1 MSNQENNLN
10 LANYIITLAT
20 KPNAKENI
28 ALLLESLFDSNQKDK
43 QEEERLERAASSIV
57 TFSKKEIEKMPQK
70 FRKIFNVVPITKF
83 IIDFKAAANFANI
96 QTALTEAH

>member
-43 QEEERLERAASSIV
+43 QEE
-57 TFSKKEIEKMPQK
+57 
-70 FRKIFNVVPITKF
+70 
-83 IIDFKAAANFANI
+83 
-96 QTALTEAH
+96 